1 MANIIKQGQV
11 VYVEPNMESDYTSYN
26 TSNGA
31 VAKSVDLEN
40 LSISV
45 DLEVEVKGR
54 TYMSAQNGNQ
64 KNMTLSWQSSMEGE
78 SLSFFRGTKI
88 PVGKNGETI
97 NSLTTNYT
105 DCHLVDIQKD
115 GTSEMF
121 GIKSIDINYN
131 NFMIP
136 EVNIQFTDVR
146 GVSLFAGEE
155 LRHNQTKHGITGLAN
170 PDIEGSFFKCFFTF
184 PYPKFILK
192 VKGFYGEM
200 VSYELTCSDF
210 RSAFDSNTGN
220 FNVNV
225 KFVGYAFSFLGDIM
239 VNALV
244 AAPYSEY
251 LGKEYWQRNVV
262 DGRFKLLDKNGQLNA
277 DMMTLGQ
284 ICAEY
289 KDIVQQAVE
298 AASQEI
304 ASNDGEG
311 GSSPEAQTTKNDV
324 QDTSLLDVKA
334 KYDELIKAL
343 QKKRGDYPKT
353 SSGFNGDT
361 YINPEGTN
369 SYAFIVNLDD
379 EELDNLIPE
388 FTSLSKQITACKAL
402 NDWSSKD
409 DHFFELKKYDD
420 YGDNTDWRLFG
431 RSDGIADGRGEVKES
446 RVPEQVL
453 REAIKKRA
461 EESDGL
467 YKTLWT
473 QEDDSTVYIYQD
485 FGLKDELKTLLESQ
499 SETEQQNIK
508 EQEKIE
514 QRVITE
520 QFEKKFGFYP
530 TVENIT
536 RVIMAHVETLIYMIS
551 KCAETITGQG
561 MQRSAENLNVNYN
574 NCPDIQSDSVIGV
587 TSDTIVCP
595 FPKVVAT
602 IENDGASKQEDAW
615 IGDVFKGTYPEEAK
629 LIESLLNAVSE
640 VNTEIEQGLG
650 SSKTEGEDATNALKY
665 PLTYFD
671 LFSDKT
677 EKIFGEVALND
688 VNSIFANV
696 CVRAFSVLVT
706 QKDSLPME
714 ASLYGKMDA
723 QNFLDIYNTSGKLN
737 KLAEMIP
744 DITADKVIEYL
755 TSTEPNDHRID
766 PSKKNNPWWV
776 YKHFIHV
783 MGNQLKMVP
792 GYLGGKHGIF
802 PIKNWSLKEISRKVH
817 QVNDDPS
824 TGLRDSK
831 LDHYVITP
839 VRHTGDSGH
848 TSTLLIIKDNPISY
862 LKTHTTEIFNS
873 EYETDSSAGSKI
885 FKGNDKFEF
894 TYPQDLKKDW
904 KGFRNSDK
912 DTISAEE
919 AISYDGEGNVT
930 VNDASLPLGLVFRYE
945 SFYDGSLD
953 ITERAK
959 TVINFIGNNFGGKC
973 IDSNS
978 AALKYV
984 TKLGILSE
992 SSTDLRPALQNNL
1005 KEYFNG
1011 WVKEYYPTIESI
1023 YRLRYKKSDAHKT
1036 AVEKLRNATDKDYN
1050 ELRNWFKANL
1060 QEEYVNTFL
1069 SVYDFY
1075 YVSGPKG
1082 GVSGG
1087 VELFAKPCKVMTDII
1102 TNLMSIVGVCTTSR
1116 FNQPKAKY
1124 ENDDDIFLKTSDLRG
1139 YLDGFI
1145 SVLKENLQ
1153 PVEEATE
1160 TAEITL
1166 NSDPT
1171 DIKVG
1176 LYRYIKML
1184 YDKWLA
1190 SGAQDEFYKLETLF
1204 DGSNPTFHFL
1214 DSAYNRIGKSMFLN
1228 LGRLTDKI
1236 VQSQTA
1242 EGYTLLSLLSALYA
1256 ENKFLFLCIQN
1267 FLDLSNA
1274 ENMVRMF
1281 KPIPYY
1287 EAMPP
1292 NNHPNFIVLMPYE
1305 PSSKLDVEG
1314 ADFPDDGFYLNDEST
1329 WPEMIKTKSPN
1340 GLPIPAFAVS
1350 YGHQYQNYF
1359 KNIQVDM
1366 NAPMTTEQSIKA
1378 KCLIAGIGSG
1388 QENNGS
1394 ITISAGQDLYTIY
1407 SNNSYTCT
1415 VTMMGCA
1422 WVQPMMYFVLHNIPM
1437 FRGSYMIVKVN
1448 HQLHAGNM
1456 ITTFKG
1462 VRMANTATRSVQ
1474 EPIFGLTNDAYYA
1487 SGDYGSNGQALTGT
1501 AYADIGNDCDYA
1513 YYDPLQRRV
1522 EIQDGYAEEY
1532 CYAAYCR
1539 LKEPVKPNPGE
1550 GGAGLSDAQA
1560 KGVCANFYKESNF
1573 RPHLLLIDGGIN
1585 HHGAG
1590 GGLASFY
1597 CALKENNTKGHGRGF
1612 ELFEYCYPK
1621 DYQTRL
1627 INLNSLVEPYWDG
1640 HIGHSNEIM
1649 KKYTF
1654 PITFDQ
1660 QMDYLC
1666 HIINTDSRLTGLKQ
1680 KQTPTEAAKFWMDN
1694 YECPAEKWKTD
1705 RWADHGND
1713 VENAIKNQSKLKAT
1727 KNKSKDKK
1735 IPIEEIASGLTI
1747 SLQNSLHSV
1756 ERYNKVTI
1764 QETRLYDGAYKYVAK
1779 DGLTSN
1785 NNAIFDCLL
1794 SQYGD
1799 WFTKI
1804 EWYVG
1809 GGQSSADASCVVVH
1823 LTDKAPTSHDII
1835 ISTKQDG
1842 KRIPNTI
1849 SRKEHLNDSLKLILI
1864 KYFKSKNIKTVSAV
1878 KSVFRSCKMDD
1889 ATTQT
1894 TFELGEVKSITDCS
1908 SIMGKG
1914 PYGVGSY
1921 GAVTDFSGSVTNP
1934 LMKKVLSDVG
1944 HYRCNGVPYKVTVN
1958 DYNGRCTAGPATWY
1972 ERAGINI
1979 RGIWWTDN
1987 SAAKGNYG
1995 DAKRVLGGA
2004 GFTEKWHG
2012 TAEAARGDNGQGP
2025 RGFALKAGD
2034 VAVLLGVRSD
2044 GRSSSHGQMWTG
2056 KDWRSDTIQRGIFI
2070 YSRGRSGNYAVSIWR
2085 REDLQT

>member
-64 KNMTLSWQSSMEGE
+64 KNMTLSWQSSAEGE

-155 LRHNQTKHGITGLAN
+155 IRHNQTKHGITGLAN

-251 LGKEYWQRNVV
+251 LGKEYWQRNVA

-289 KDIVQQAVE
+289 KDIVEQAVK
-298 AASQEI
+298 AASEEI
-304 ASNDGEG
+304 ASKEG
-311 GSSPEAQTTKNDV
+311 GESGNGTPSATPASTSTSSAQGV
-324 QDTSLLDVKA
+324 QLTEIKV
-334 KYDELIKAL
+334 KYDELIGAL
-343 QKKRGDYPKT
+343 KT
-353 SSGFNGDT
+353 KSGNYSTKNSNGDT
-361 YINPEGTN
+361 CVNPAGSN
-369 SYAFIVNLDD
+369 SYAFIIDSDDD
-379 EELDNLIPE
+379 ELNALIPE
-388 FTSLSKQITACKAL
+388 FTAFAQKVTECAAL
-402 NDWSSKD
+402 NNWKKGV
-409 DHFFELKKYDD
+409 ELKKYNDCD
-420 YGDNTDWRLFG
+420 KIFDSNQ
-431 RSDGIADGRGEVKES
+431 SVKEDY
-446 RVPEQVL
+446 VPEFSL
-453 REAIKKRA
+453 RTAIYKRSRESHPQAYGA
-461 EESDGL
+461 ETTYYEM
-467 YKTLWT
+467 WT
-473 QEDDSTVYIYQD
+473 KRINSYIYIYQD
-485 FGLKDELKTLLESQ
+485 FGLKDELNKLLESQ
-499 SETEQQNIK
+499 TEAEQVTVK

-520 QFEKKFGFYP
+520 QFEKKFGFFP
-530 TVENIT
+530 TVENVT

-595 FPKVVAT
+595 FPKVVTT
-602 IENDGASKQEDAW
+602 IESDGASKQEDAW
-615 IGDVFKGTYPEEAK
+615 IAEVFKGNYPEEAK

-640 VNTEIEQGLG
+640 VNSEIEQGLG
-650 SSKTEGEDATNALKY
+650 PSNSGEDDATNAIKY

-677 EKIFGEVALND
+677 ENIFGDVALSD

-696 CVRAFSVLVT
+696 CVRAFSVMVT
-706 QKDSLPME
+706 QKDSLAIE

-723 QNFLDIYNTSGKLN
+723 QNFLDIYNASGKLN
-737 KLAEMIP
+737 KLAQMIQN
-744 DITADKVIEYL
+744 ITADKVIDYL
-755 TSTEPNDHRID
+755 TATDPNKYKID

-776 YKHFIHV
+776 YSHFIHV
-783 MGNQLKMVP
+783 IDDKLKMVP
-792 GYLGGKHGIF
+792 GYLGGKHGLF
-802 PIKNWSLKEISRKVH
+802 PIKKWSLHEISRKAH
-817 QVNDDPS
+817 QVDSEPAK
-824 TGLRDSK
+824 GLRTK
-831 LDHYVITP
+831 EIENYMLTP
-839 VRHTGDSGH
+839 VFEKGATK
-848 TSTLLIIKDNPISY
+848 STLMVIKDNPISY
-862 LKTHTTEIFNS
+862 VKNRTQEIFS
-873 EYETDSSAGSKI
+873 SDYETNDSAASKI
-885 FKGNDKFEF
+885 FNGKNKFDF
-894 TYPQDLKKDW
+894 FNPSDISTSDMTF
-904 KGFRNSDK
+904 FRS
-912 DTISAEE
+912 
-919 AISYDGEGNVT
+919 GGGNVVRVADAIEYNNEGQVT
-930 VNDASLPLGLVFRYE
+930 VKDASLNLGAVFGDPT
-945 SFYDGSLD
+945 FYGESLD
-953 ITERAK
+953 IKTRAK
-959 TVINFIGNNFGGKC
+959 QFLGTIRTAPVPSIKDEADYNYCTRLSVLCYNIDDLNYPLHPLSPFFKGVLDQYLDDWVNGYYKTIEAHYKLQFKDKKSLNKALDKLNGGKKDD
-973 IDSNS
+973 INS
-978 AALKYV
+978 IKSTFEECL
-984 TKLGILSE
+984 E
-992 SSTDLRPALQNNL
+992 SQYYSTTFRPL
-1005 KEYFNG
+1005 YD
-1011 WVKEYYPTIESI
+1011 I
-1023 YRLRYKKSDAHKT
+1023 
-1036 AVEKLRNATDKDYN
+1036 
-1050 ELRNWFKANL
+1050 
-1060 QEEYVNTFL
+1060 
-1069 SVYDFY
+1069 VYDESQNK
-1075 YVSGPKG
+1075 VI
-1082 GVSGG
+1082 
-1087 VELFAKPCKVMTDII
+1087 LFAKPSTVMTDVI
-1102 TNLMSIVGVCTTSR
+1102 TNLMGIVGVCTTSR
-1116 FNQPKAKY
+1116 FNQTKDKY
-1124 ENDDDIFLKTSDLRG
+1124 ESDKDIFLKKSDLRG

-1236 VQSQTA
+1236 VQSQTS

-1287 EAMPP
+1287 EAIPP

-1305 PSSKLDVEG
+1305 PSSRLDVEG

-1366 NAPMTTEQSIKA
+1366 NSPMTTEQSIKA

-1456 ITTFKG
+1456 VTTFKG
-1462 VRMANTATRSVQ
+1462 VRMANTATRTVQ

-1487 SGDYGSNGQALTGT
+1487 SGDYGSNGQVLTGT

-1513 YYDPLQRRV
+1513 YYDPLQRKMSANP
-1522 EIQDGYAEEY
+1522 QAEEY
-1532 CYAAYCR
+1532 CYAAYCW
-1539 LKEPVKPNPGE
+1539 LTGKGKNE
-1550 GGAGLSDAQA
+1550 AGLDSAPA
-1560 KGVCANFYKESNF
+1560 KGICANFYAESGFN
-1573 RPHLLLIDGGIN
+1573 PKILLIDIN
-1585 HHGAG
+1585 KSKTTHGAG
-1590 GGLASFY
+1590 GGLASFL
-1597 CALKENNTKGHGRGF
+1597 CTLNEKEEPLGRGGDLF
-1612 ELFEYCYPK
+1612 KYVYKGKYLDELK
-1621 DYQTRL
+1621 K
-1627 INLNSLVEPYWDG
+1627 INSVVEPYYKESPKRDQHEKIMKDG
-1640 HIGHSNEIM
+1640 HV
-1649 KKYTF
+1649 F
-1654 PITFDQ
+1654 PISFEK
-1660 QMDYLC
+1660 QMEYLC
-1666 HIINTDSRLTGLKQ
+1666 HVIKTDGTISKISTIK
-1680 KQTPTEAAKFWMDN
+1680 TEAEAAKFWMDY
-1694 YECPAEKWKTD
+1694 YERPGDKTQN
-1705 RWADHGND
+1705 RWQDYGDKVN
-1713 VENAIKNQSKLKAT
+1713 NAIKNQSKLKAAQ
-1727 KNKSKDKK
+1727 NNSKDKNVL
-1735 IPIEEIASGLTI
+1735 IGEIASGLTI

-1756 ERYNKVTI
+1756 ERYNKVSI

-1779 DGLTSN
+1779 DGPTSN

-1799 WFTKI
+1799 WFDKI

-1809 GGQSSADASCVVVH
+1809 DGQSSADASCVVVH
-1823 LTDKAPTSHDII
+1823 LTDKAPKSHDII
-1835 ISTKQDG
+1835 ISHKQDG
-1842 KRIPNTI
+1842 KRRPIVI
-1849 SRKEHLNDSLKLILI
+1849 STKAHLSESLRLILI
-1864 KYFKSKNIKTVSAV
+1864 KHFKSKNIKTVSAV

-1894 TFELGEVKSITDCS
+1894 TFELEGVKSITDCS

-1921 GAVTDFSGSVTNP
+1921 GAVTNFSDSVTNP

-1944 HYRCNGVPYKVTVN
+1944 HYRCNGIPYKVTVN

-1995 DAKRVLGGA
+1995 DAQRVLGGA

-2012 TAEAARGDNGQGP
+2012 TAEAARGNNGQGP
-2025 RGFALKAGD
+2025 IGFELKPGD

-2044 GRSSSHGQMWTG
+2044 GRYSSHGQMWTG

-2070 YSRGRSGNYAVSIWR
+2070 YSRGRLGNHAVSIWR
-2085 REDLQT
+2085 RDDLQA